1 MAKKSSE
8 APSAAE
14 ALVKKVP
21 VLHVLVRP
29 GGAYKIGRRWGIF
42 DTLGVRAIDDLI
54 FSQGTTDKAI
64 IAFSEK
70 PPHASDIKSVEIPTQ
85 VALERI
91 FFHIQGISTLYIDP
105 RGLAPGLAAQQ
116 EGLEFSVPENF
127 SEARRVSRNEIPEII
142 GSYAL
147 PKRKVVDILERG
159 ERAFRQNSLFEALCL
174 ARRAKKADGA
184 DAHRAWFIELMS
196 MSYMGLPEE
205 ALSLYEQYLL
215 RGSSEPEAQLVAARF
230 RLLLRQFNEART
242 IFHTLTFNEK
252 LGAIASCELA
262 RSHLATGEFD
272 RAIDLASN
280 AIQKDSTYL
289 ESYLVRGVA
298 QRGLSYSVG
307 DEEGLRE
314 ALKDL
319 EKVAQ
324 AGGFNAP
331 EALFHAGTI
340 FGRLGAL
347 EQAEIAL
354 RQSLFQRDRYA
365 SRDALARV
373 LCASQKFIA
382 AREELE
388 LVCALAPDATVELRK
403 EIESHIAN
411 TQSERGSGEAP
422 GAIWSKEFESAA
434 ESARRVIEEWKIPI
448 TSTLDDFAMLDDF
461 INRYAPAGDFMSVG
475 SFSHLHEVGMAALG
489 RALSLHLGSV
499 LIQSGLAS
507 WREGHEERI
516 ALTSTRGLRI
526 PLESFVQERLLLGAS
541 GDNLTSLESL
551 VAELSSPEGIDEPQA
566 AGRDGW
572 WRAASDEEV
581 TEFKRQAEWAGEV
594 LTKLGAE
601 LDGTLRDLEE
611 VDRVIERSF
620 EPGGVVQEVVKP
632 SIGQDVERFVVGVG
646 LFVGDLLTRLSVSKW
661 YTHELPE
668 GFSLQVRDLGR
679 VFPVA
684 TIQRRVYLASAADSA
699 AKLSSFAFAVAAAVI
714 AQRIRSGVYS
724 DRPHVVTAFRELLP
738 RVAEFSEAELEGV
751 VDALFERSR
760 PLVKSS

>member
-8 APSAAE
+8 APSVAE
-14 ALVKKVP
+14 VLVKNVP
-21 VLHVLVRP
+21 LLHVLVRP
-29 GGAYKIGRRWGIF
+29 GGAYKVGRRWGIF
-42 DTLGVRAIDDLI
+42 DTLGVRAIDDLT
-54 FSQGTTDKAI
+54 FPEGTTERSI

-70 PPHASDIKSVEIPTQ
+70 PPHASDIKSIEIPSQ

-91 FFHIQGISTLYIDP
+91 FFHVQGISTLYINP
-105 RGLAPGLAAQQ
+105 RALAPGLSVQQ

-127 SEARRVSRNEIPEII
+127 SEAHRISRGDIPEMI
-142 GSYAL
+142 GCYGL

-174 ARRAKKADGA
+174 ARRAKRADSA
-184 DAHRAWFIELMS
+184 DVHRAWFIELMA

-242 IFHTLTFNEK
+242 IFHTLTFHEK

-272 RAIDLASN
+272 RAIDLASS
-280 AIQKDSTYL
+280 AIQKDPTYL
-289 ESYLVRGVA
+289 ESCLVRGVA
-298 QRGLSYSVG
+298 QRGLSYPVG
-307 DEEGLRE
+307 DEEGLRD

-324 AGGFNAP
+324 GGGFNAP

-365 SRDALARV
+365 SRDALVRV
-373 LCASQKFIA
+373 LCASHKHSA
-382 AREELE
+382 ARDELE
-388 LVCALAPDATVELRK
+388 LVCALVPSATAELKK
-403 EIESHIAN
+403 EIESHIASA
-411 TQSERGSGEAP
+411 QSEEGSSEAP
-422 GAIWSKEFESAA
+422 GALWSKEFESAA
-434 ESARRVIEEWKIPI
+434 ASAKRTIDEWKIPI
-448 TSTLDDFAMLDDF
+448 TSTLSDFSMLDDF

-475 SFSHLHEVGMAALG
+475 AFSHLHDVGMAAIG
-489 RALSLHLGSV
+489 RALSLHLGAV
-499 LIQSGLAS
+499 LIRAGLAS
-507 WREGHEERI
+507 WMEGQEERV

-551 VAELSSPEGIDEPQA
+551 VAEISSLEGIEEPQA
-566 AGRDGW
+566 SEREGW

-581 TEFKRQAEWAGEV
+581 KEFKNQAQWAGEV

-601 LDGTLRDLEE
+601 LYGTLRDLEE
-611 VDRVIERSF
+611 VDRVIEHSF
-620 EPGGVVQEVVKP
+620 EPGGVVQEFAKP
-632 SIGQDVERFVVGVG
+632 ILGQDVERFVVGMG
-646 LFVGDLLTRLSVSKW
+646 LFVGDLLTQLSASKW
-661 YTHELPE
+661 FTHELPE
-668 GFSLQVRDLGR
+668 GFSLRVQDLGR
-679 VFPVA
+679 IFPVA
-684 TIQRRVYLASAADSA
+684 TIQRRVYLASAADPA
-699 AKLSSFAFAVAAAVI
+699 AKLGSFAFAVAAAVI
-714 AQRIRSGVYS
+714 SQRIRSGIYS
-724 DRPHVVTAFRELLP
+724 DRPHVMTAFRELLP

-751 VDALFERSR
+751 ADALFERSR
-760 PLVKSS
+760 P